1 MELLWRARARMS
13 IRLQYL
19 LAVDLFAEDAHFL
32 ETCFLETC
40 FVETCFVE
48 TCFVETCFVETYNC
62 FLLGEYDREL

>member
-40 FVETCFVE
+40 FVETCFL
-48 TCFVETCFVETYNC
+48 ETYNC